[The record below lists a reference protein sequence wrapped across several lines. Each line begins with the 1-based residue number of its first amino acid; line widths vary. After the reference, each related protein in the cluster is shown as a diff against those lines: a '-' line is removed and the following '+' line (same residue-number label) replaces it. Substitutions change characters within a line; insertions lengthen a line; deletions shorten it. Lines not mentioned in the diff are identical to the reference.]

1 MCRAIVSGEADLEAM
16 TAGMAAYNVFM
27 FMPPTFKL
35 MALSLS
41 MCMFMCRAIASGE
54 ADLEAMAAGIA
65 EVEGQVAALQAEAD
79 DKAGDIEA
87 LRTEKEIQAGGEV
100 KELQEEVDK
109 LAMK

>member
-1 MCRAIVSGEADLEAM
+1 
-16 TAGMAAYNVFM
+16 
-27 FMPPTFKL
+27 MPLP
-35 MALSLS
+35 MP
-41 MCMFMCRAIASGE
+41 MFMCRAIASGE

-65 EVEGQVAALQAEAD
+65 EVEGQVSALQAEAD